1 VEQTRAIPI
10 QHFSNLSFSMHLAAR
25 LQFERVAR
33 EFAQWRAV
41 PKDQRSPAPA
51 WWWQP
56 AFEALEQ
63 HEVMSPLWC
72 QRLELPVP
80 STYAAAAAML
90 LATLSDQTSF
100 PWPDEFPRRILR
112 NDEGQCQNKS
122 AAGGERL

>member
-1 VEQTRAIPI
+1 
-10 QHFSNLSFSMHLAAR
+10 MHLAAR

-56 AFEALEQ
+56 AFEAREQ
-63 HEVMSPLWC
+63 HEEMSPLWC
-72 QRLELPVP
+72 HRLELPVP

-90 LATLSDQTSF
+90 LATLSDQTSL
-100 PWPDEFPRRILR
+100 PWPDEFPCRVVR
-112 NDEGQCQNKS
+112 NDEGQVS
-122 AAGGERL
+122 E